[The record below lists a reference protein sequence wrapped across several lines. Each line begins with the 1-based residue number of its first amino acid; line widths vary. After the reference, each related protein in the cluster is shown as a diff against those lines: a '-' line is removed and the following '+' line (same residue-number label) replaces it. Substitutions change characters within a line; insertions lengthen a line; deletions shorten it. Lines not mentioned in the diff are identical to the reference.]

1 LSYPISHK
9 RSFSQLEIT
18 NKGEKIMQMARNKTA
33 IAIALFLTLTMTVSL
48 VALPAANAQGTWSIY
63 INARSYDWRIRM
75 EVRLDNSRQ
84 RETFTGVILHV
95 LKPGDTAW
103 TTYGPYSTDDG
114 RVTVYYDDF
123 ASGSGYLYGDYVFQ
137 WMVPAQDPLPDNP
150 DTTDGEWYSANST
163 LTLEEPVVPE
173 GMFWDLPFQPSDTR
187 LLLWERFGDR
197 IPTYLFLVG
206 SPNPVGV
213 GQRVS
218 FIMMNPQQPP
228 GASASND
235 VRYDYS
241 MKVEDPDGDVETL
254 GPFTS
259 DATGTA
265 YTLYTP
271 DKVGNYTVTI
281 TFNELF
287 YDWHDGSSQMDY
299 YGTTFLASSDS
310 ITIVVQE
317 EPVKPSSWVPTPLP
331 TEYWTRPIEGQN
343 TDWWRVASNWLAGPG
358 DKNYLG
364 SENRWQRDGTAPNS
378 AHILWTRPVEDGG
391 LVGGGNFSVPGE
403 VFNAGHQYQTR
414 HTNPII
420 MWGRLY
426 YEIPVQWSGGGG
438 GWMCVDLKTGEEIWY
453 QPFGVSGSGMSEPSF
468 GYYYDLDNMNNH
480 GVVTPGWLFTSNFG
494 HSIHP
499 RYGTYDTLSLE
510 GVPSGYELLGP
521 KGEHLRYNIYNAGT
535 SSNPDYH
542 LRQWNSSK
550 VFDDSETGTRT
561 VNDGDYD
568 WDIPLPV
575 RNGMTGGS
583 VTIRAVEYNKV
594 LVGSNGSSTAGTN
607 APQYHRPSPVTFWA
621 VNLDPDAGTVGSLM
635 WMENIDQSTPDNTN
649 VIFERAGEGVL
660 CFVRTPKQSWMGYSM
675 YTGEKLWE
683 TGNLSDINPFGYFS
697 FPSLIHVASST
708 IAYGTLFTG
717 GYVGHVSA
725 WNITTGELMW
735 RYAAPT
741 QQRIFLYYT
750 LMLGC
755 VADGKIY
762 VGTHE
767 HSADTPLFKGNQIRA
782 LNVTTG
788 EEVWTMAG
796 WAHPYTFAVA
806 DGVLTY
812 WNNYDHQVYA
822 VGKGPTDTEV
832 SIQNDV
838 ITHGDSV
845 LIKGSVMDISA
856 GTKQQEQAMRF
867 PDGVPAVSED
877 SMGAWMEYV
886 YMQKAR
892 PSNATGVEVLID
904 VLDSNG
910 NYRNIGTATSDASGF
925 YSLAWTPD
933 IPGKYTVI
941 ARFAGS
947 EGYWQ
952 SSAETAFNVEEA
964 PEATPPPTP
973 EPASTADLYF
983 VPATAGI
990 IVAIAVVGVV
1000 LILMLRK
1007 R

>member
-1 LSYPISHK
+1 MNVNNGPYLPHTTVDID
-9 RSFSQLEIT
+9 L
-18 NKGEKIMQMARNKTA
+18 NGGPGPDLN
-33 IAIALFLTLTMTVSL
+33 VSL
-48 VALPAANAQGTWSIY
+48 FIKYPGATDFTYIWSGNTTSSGDLDY
-63 INARSYDWRIRM
+63 YDFDFNM
-75 EVRLDNSRQ
+75 
-84 RETFTGVILHV
+84 TGVFE
-95 LKPGDTAW
+95 LKWAIPPDFTVESNVGTV
-103 TTYGPYSTDDG
+103 TI
-114 RVTVYYDDF
+114 VTV
-123 ASGSGYLYGDYVFQ
+123 
-137 WMVPAQDPLPDNP
+137 LPP
-150 DTTDGEWYSANST
+150 TANRQV
-163 LTLEEPVVPE
+163 LI
-173 GMFWDLPFQPSDTR
+173 D
-187 LLLWERFGDR
+187 RFGDPPQ
-197 IPTYLFLVG
+197 IPTYLFVVA

-228 GASASND
+228 GASAYND
-235 VRYDYS
+235 VRYQYS
-241 MKVEDPDGDVETL
+241 MKVVDPDGNVENL

-259 DATGTA
+259 DATGTC

-271 DKVGNYTVTI
+271 TKVGNYTVTV
-281 TFNELF
+281 TFNELLWEW
-287 YDWHDGSSQMDY
+287 DNRDY
-299 YGTTFLASSDS
+299 YGATFLASSDT

-317 EPVKPSSWVPTPLP
+317 EPVNPTSWVQTPLP

-343 TDWWRVASNWLAGPG
+343 TQWWRVASNYLAGPG
-358 DKNYLG
+358 DKNLYG
-364 SENRWQRDGTAPNS
+364 SENRFQRDGTAPNS
-378 AHILWTRPVEDGG
+378 AHIMWTKPVEDGG

-414 HTNPII
+414 FTNPII

-426 YEIPVQWSGGGG
+426 YEIPITWSGGGG
-438 GWMCVDLKTGEEIWY
+438 GWMCVDLRTGEEIWY
-453 QPFGVSGSGMSEPSF
+453 EPFGVSGSGMSEPSF

-499 RYGTYDTLSLE
+499 RYGTYDQLSLE
-510 GVPSGYELLGP
+510 DVPSGYEILGP
-521 KGEHLRYNIYNAGT
+521 KGEHLRYEIYNAG
-535 SSNPDYH
+535 SGSNPDYH
-542 LRQWNSSK
+542 LRQWNSSN
-550 VFDDSETGTRT
+550 VFSSQTGTRT
-561 VNDGDYD
+561 ADNPSAYD
-568 WDIPLPV
+568 WDVPMPV

-583 VTIRAVEYNKV
+583 ITTRIVE
-594 LVGSNGSSTAGTN
+594 LDDILIGSNGSHPVGTN
-607 APQYHRPSPVTFWA
+607 GPQYHRVAETTFWA
-621 VNLDPDAGTVGSLM
+621 VNLDPDRGVVGSTI
-635 WMENIDQSTPDNTN
+635 WKENIEAATTDNTN
-649 VIFERAGEGVL
+649 VLFERAGEGVL
-660 CFVRTPKQSWMGYSM
+660 CFVRTPKQSWMGYDM
-675 YTGEKLWE
+675 YTGDKLWE
-683 TGNLSDINPFGYFS
+683 TGNLSDINPFGYYS
-697 FPSLIHVASST
+697 FPSLIHVESST

-750 LMLGC
+750 LMLGT

-788 EEVWTMAG
+788 EEVWKMAG
-796 WAHPYTFAVA
+796 WGHPGTFAVA
-806 DGVLTY
+806 DGTLIY

-822 VGKGPTDTEV
+822 VGKGPTDTSV

-856 GTKQQEQAMRF
+856 GTQQNEQAMRF
-867 PDGVPAVSED
+867 PNGVPAVSED
-877 SMGAWMEYV
+877 SMPHWMEYV

-904 VLDSNG
+904 VLDSNN
-910 NYRNIGTATSDASGF
+910 NYRNIGSATSDASGF
-925 YSLAWTPD
+925 YSLAWLPD

-947 EGYWQ
+947 EGYWP
-952 SSAETAFNVEEA
+952 SFAETAFNVEEA

-973 EPASTADLYF
+973 PPASTADLYL

-990 IVAIAVVGVV
+990 IIAIALVGVI

>member
-1 LSYPISHK
+1 MTVSKSK
-9 RSFSQLEIT
+9 T
-18 NKGEKIMQMARNKTA
+18 TATA
-33 IAIALFLTLTMTVSL
+33 IALLLILTMAISL
-48 VALPAANAQGTWSIY
+48 IALPAANAQGTWSIY
-63 INARSYDWRIRM
+63 IDGRTSDGRIRM
-75 EVRLDNSRQ
+75 EVRLDGSRQ
-84 RETFTGVILHV
+84 QETFTGILLAVIEA
-95 LKPGDTAW
+95 GDVDW
-103 TTYGPYSTDDG
+103 TYLGPFDTTNG
-114 RVTVYYDDF
+114 RFDYY
-123 ASGSGYLYGDYVFQ
+123 YVFTPGVATTFQ
-137 WMVPAQDPLPDNP
+137 YIVPPQGSLPVNNA
-150 DTTDGEWYSANST
+150 TIDGNWYSNNET
-163 LTLEEPVVPE
+163 LTFTYNSETQAAMDA
-173 GMFWDLPFQPSDTR
+173 GMHWDIPYDASSTR

-197 IPTYLFLVG
+197 IPTYLFLVAA
-206 SPNPVGV
+206 PNPVGV
-213 GQRVS
+213 GQSVS
-218 FIMMNPQQPP
+218 FVMMNPQQPP
-228 GASASND
+228 GAGLAYD
-235 VRYDYS
+235 VFYDYTVTL
-241 MKVEDPDGDVETL
+241 KKPNGDTETL
-254 GPFTS
+254 PTVTS
-259 DATGTA
+259 DPTGTA
-265 YTLYTP
+265 YRIYTP
-271 DKVGNYTVTI
+271 DQVGNYTVKI
-281 TFNELF
+281 QFNELF
-287 YDWHDGSSQMDY
+287 YDWQDTSAQRDY
-299 YGTTFLASSDS
+299 YGTTFLASSDT
-310 ITIVVQE
+310 ITLVVQE
-317 EPVKPSSWVPTPLP
+317 EQVNPTSWVPTPLP

-343 TDWWRVASNWLAGPG
+343 TDWWRVASNWLADSG
-358 DKNYLG
+358 DKDYLG

-378 AHILWTRPVEDGG
+378 PHILWTKPVEDGG
-391 LVGGGNFSVPGE
+391 LVGGANFSVPGD

-414 HTNPII
+414 FTNPII

-426 YEIPVQWSGGGG
+426 YELPVTFSGGGG

-453 QPFGVSGSGMSEPSF
+453 QPLGVSGSGMSDPSF
-468 GYYYDLDNMNNH
+468 GYYYDWDDPNQH
-480 GVVTPGWLFTSNFG
+480 GIVNPSWLFTNNFG
-494 HSIHP
+494 ASIHP
-499 RYGTYDTLSLE
+499 RYGTYGQLNLTS
-510 GVPSGYELLGP
+510 VPSGYELRGP
-521 KGEHLRYNIYNAGT
+521 KGETLRYNTYNAGS

-542 LRQWNSSK
+542 VRQWNSSK
-550 VFDDSETGTRT
+550 VFTSQTGTRT
-561 VNDGDYD
+561 ANNPSAFD
-568 WDIPLPV
+568 WDIPLPIL
-575 RNGMTGGS
+575 NGMTGGS
-583 VTIRAVEYNKV
+583 ITTRFVEYNKI

-621 VNLDPDAGTVGSLM
+621 VNLDPDSPNFGEKI
-635 WMENIDQSTPDNTN
+635 WMENIEQSTPDNTN
-649 VIFERAGEGVL
+649 VIFERAGEGIL
-660 CFVRTPKQSWMGYSM
+660 CFVRTPKQSWIGYSM

-683 TGNLSDINPFGYFS
+683 TGNLSDINPFGYYS

-750 LMLGC
+750 LMLGT

-767 HSADTPLFKGNQIRA
+767 HSADTPLFKGNRIRA

-796 WAHPYTFAVA
+796 WAHPYTFAIA
-806 DGVLTY
+806 DGVLIY

-822 VGKGPTDTEV
+822 VGKGPTSTTV
-832 SIQNDV
+832 SIQDDI

-845 LIKGSVMDISA
+845 LIKGTVTDISA

-867 PDGVPAVSED
+867 PNGVPAVSED
-877 SMGAWMEYV
+877 SMAAWMEYV

-892 PSNATGVEVLID
+892 PANATGVDVLID

-925 YSLAWTPD
+925 FSFYWTPD

-973 EPASTADLYF
+973 EPASAAELYF
-983 VPATAGI
+983 MPMSIGI